1 MTTAKLTKE
10 EQAAKI
16 EAAIVAARA
25 VAATPEA
32 RALARRTGGKFGVW
46 TAEDEARLR
55 RGEIAIPN
63 GGGLYRLR
71 DGEA

>member
-25 VAATPEA
+25 V
-32 RALARRTGGKFGVW
+32 GKFGVW

>member
-1 MTTAKLTKE
+1 MIAKLTKS

-16 EAAIVAARA
+16 EAAITAARA
-25 VAATPEA
+25 VAATPVR
-32 RALARRTGGKFGVW
+32 RASAFASGGKFGVW
-46 TAEDEARLR
+46 SADDEARLR

-63 GGGLYRLR
+63 GGGVYRLR